1 MPSKRDIQALT
12 NAIQSE
18 FSTGLIEGDSGL
30 VHLICREFSKT
41 VRLMLTKIEGMVMH
55 TADTRALSNA
65 AGGFARSHAQQHNA
79 NLLHLLVQF
88 KEALQKIPSKVR
100 AAGVDA
106 STSLLASAQSSSASS
121 GNLVTQAA
129 ASSSSSS
136 VSAAANASVREME
149 RAVEASVKWIEE
161 LAGRHVMDP
170 IVNLLSSYITSVVV
184 GMHKEGVVG
193 GVAASPAA
201 ALAASASKAAT
212 PSTAAYTGKVPVNN
226 SQNEATLECSG
237 AVQALA
243 KNLPVL
249 LKAHL
254 LNLPKCEAV
263 TRAAEEV
270 HVSFLVCVCVCS
282 DLLLT
287 VLICFYLMFDW
298 LGEDAAQLCDGGGVA
313 AAGDRGVS
321 PAHSQGPGRPGGAA
335 DQPAPHR

>member
-1 MPSKRDIQALT
+1 MPILQYNPAAVPSKRDIQALT
-12 NAIQSE
+12 NAIQAE

-30 VHLICREFSKT
+30 VLLICREFSKT

-55 TADTRALSNA
+55 TADTRTLSNA

-88 KEALQKIPSKVR
+88 KEALQKIPGKVR

-106 STSLLASAQSSSASS
+106 STSLLASSSSSAQPSSASS
-121 GNLVTQAA
+121 GNLPAQAISSNNSNNS
-129 ASSSSSS
+129 AS
-136 VSAAANASVREME
+136 ATANASVREME

-161 LAGRHVMDP
+161 LAGRHIMDP

-193 GVAASPAA
+193 GVGASPNPNP
-201 ALAASASKAAT
+201 SASKIAT
-212 PSTAAYTGKVPVNN
+212 PSTAAYTGKVPVN

-270 HVSFLVCVCVCS
+270 HVSHCYLVFIPCYVYMCLACCLCVVFLFS
-282 DLLLT
+282 
-287 VLICFYLMFDW
+287 
-298 LGEDAAQLCDGGGVA
+298 GESVAQLRDGGGPA
-313 AAGDRGVS
+313 AARHRGL
-321 PAHSQGPGRPGGAA
+321 
-335 DQPAPHR
+335 